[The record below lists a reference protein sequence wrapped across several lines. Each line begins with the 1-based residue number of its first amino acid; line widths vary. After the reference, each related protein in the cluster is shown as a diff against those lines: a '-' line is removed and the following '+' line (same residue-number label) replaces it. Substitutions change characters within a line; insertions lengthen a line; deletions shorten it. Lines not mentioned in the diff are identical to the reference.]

1 MVKDLKKNTPEATT
15 FGSID
20 TSWSMIF
27 RCRPR
32 YLYQSGGTKSGAKIS
47 GTHEGVLCACVC
59 VSVCTYDRAG
69 DLNNPFLNIHV
80 HNDMQVD
87 AALCAD

>member
-15 FGSID
+15 FGSRG

-32 YLYQSGGTKSGAKIS
+32 YLYQGGGTKSGAKIS
-47 GTHEGVLCACVC
+47 ASYEGVVCASVCVC
-59 VSVCTYDRAG
+59 VS
-69 DLNNPFLNIHV
+69 
-80 HNDMQVD
+80 
-87 AALCAD
+87 LCAPMIGRFEHPLPQHTRAQ